1 MFSGLFLISL
11 ENYINLTHRE
21 IGEKIGE
28 SQQTISNW
36 LNRNDVSLEK
46 KYPDFSGL
54 IGGVYNEL
62 INIKIS

>member
-46 KYPDFSGL
+46 KYPDFSGSRWS
-54 IGGVYNEL
+54 VQ
-62 INIKIS
+62 